1 MAPKDAPDGSR
12 RKTDYTKTDDKETD
26 DTSPHASRRVG
37 ASNGTPGAPS
47 RVERTATEAV
57 PPCAPPQVKAEP
69 LAQLEAVHLFTDGS
83 KSPAVAKPS
92 CELTEGL
99 ATWQPDTRHGGT
111 DSDPTTA
118 APEGSSASHPAVG
131 GLSAS
136 PSSAPPPHVHPRSTG
151 KRLQGSPCT
160 SLPVDPEGGFTSQ
173 RSERRSRK
181 SEEQTPVLN
190 GTELSEAQAS
200 KETAFESTLCPI
212 STGPK
217 VHAPVTRVRLHRCTH
232 SGSRAAL
239 SSLRLRAQGHA
250 VCKAAPPRAAR
261 RAPSR
266 ASTPYA
272 RLRSCPTTSCA
283 PAPDPNQL
291 SSRPHAPH
299 VPAQTMGEEGRENIA
314 EAIQQVRC

>member
-69 LAQLEAVHLFTDGS
+69 QAQLEAVHLFTDGS

-160 SLPVDPEGGFTSQ
+160 SLPVGPEGGPEGGFASQ
-173 RSERRSRK
+173 RSERRSCKFEERK
-181 SEEQTPVLN
+181 PVLN
-190 GTELSEAQAS
+190 GTELFEVQAN
-200 KETAFESTLCPI
+200 KKTAFVSTPYPI
-212 STGPK
+212 FTGPK
-217 VHAPVTRVRLHRCTH
+217 VRAPVARVRLHRCLH
-232 SGSRAAL
+232 SGSRAVL
-239 SSLRLRAQGHA
+239 SSLRLRAQPTRRMQSSPPACCSARPIPRLHTSRYNALQPHHA
-250 VCKAAPPRAAR
+250 
-261 RAPSR
+261 SR
-266 ASTPYA
+266 SI
-272 RLRSCPTTSCA
+272 PTTSRA
-283 PAPDPNQL
+283 PTLDP
-291 SSRPHAPH
+291 
-299 VPAQTMGEEGRENIA
+299 T
-314 EAIQQVRC
+314 